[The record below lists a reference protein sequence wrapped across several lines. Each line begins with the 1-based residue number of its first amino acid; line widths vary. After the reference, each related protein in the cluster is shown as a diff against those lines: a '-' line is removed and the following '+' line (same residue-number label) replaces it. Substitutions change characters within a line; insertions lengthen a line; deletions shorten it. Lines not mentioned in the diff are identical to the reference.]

1 MHSLI
6 DSRIL
11 DVNAEVLGVNM
22 ETLMENAGRAVA
34 DLVLSLNPKRV
45 LVACGSGNNGGD
57 GYTAGT
63 ILLKRGIDVYVD
75 PVSPPS
81 SELCKKKY
89 ESFLK
94 AGGKLEEST
103 DLSKFDVVVDALLG
117 VGISGTPREPYSSY
131 IRRLNESG
139 ARIISVDVPS
149 GLSTEIAVKPQY
161 TVTMQF
167 QKDQMNTSNSG
178 SITVADVGFPKD
190 ALEMIGPGDL
200 LAFPQSE
207 RSSHKGDNGI
217 CIIVGGS
224 NEYFGA
230 PIYMAKSA
238 LRMGPDLVI
247 LFAPEVIHE
256 LIASN
261 VQDIILHKS
270 GVEKI
275 EFNYDLM
282 KTIKE
287 RADSIAIGPG
297 ISKRRGAIEE
307 AAKIIDY
314 SLSLNKKMVIDADA
328 LQAVSSVDD
337 FRGETVLTPHRGE
350 FISLFGLEPT
360 EDNARKAAGKVNA
373 VILLKGET
381 DMVTDGKI
389 LKKNRSYHHQSMTRG
404 GTGDLITGAVAG
416 LLSRKVDPLHS
427 AFLASYLIGHAG
439 LSAFNSKGYGYLTS
453 EIADIVPEI
462 LISGKKQNS

>member
-1 MHSLI
+1 MYTLI

-22 ETLMENAGRAVA
+22 ETLMDNAGNAVA
-34 DLVLSLNPKRV
+34 DFVLSLNPKRV

-57 GYTAGT
+57 GYTAAAR
-63 ILLKRGIDVYVD
+63 LLKHGIEVYVN
-75 PVSPPS
+75 PVLPPA

-94 AGGKLEEST
+94 AGGKIDESG
-103 DLSKFDVVVDALLG
+103 DFGKFDVVVDALLG

-149 GLSTEIAVKPQY
+149 GLSTEIAVRPQY

-167 QKDQMNTSNSG
+167 QKDLMNRSNSG
-178 SITVADVGFPKD
+178 IITVADVGFPKD

-200 LAFPQSE
+200 LALPESE

-217 CIIVGGS
+217 CVIVGGS

-230 PIYMAKSA
+230 PIYVAKSA

-247 LFAPEVIHE
+247 LFAPEKIHQ
-256 LIASN
+256 LIGSN
-261 VQDIILHKS
+261 LQDIILHKS
-270 GVEKI
+270 GMEKI

-297 ISKRRGAIEE
+297 ISKRKGATEE

-314 SLSLNKKMVIDADA
+314 SLSLNKKIVIDADA
-328 LQAVSSVDD
+328 LLAVESVDD
-337 FRGETVLTPHRGE
+337 FRGNVVLTPHRGE
-350 FISLFGLEPT
+350 FSSLFHMEPN
-360 EDNARKAAGKVNA
+360 EDNARKVAGKINA

-381 DMVTDGKI
+381 DIVTDGEI

-427 AFLASYLIGHAG
+427 AFLASYLVGYAG
-439 LSAFNSKGYGYLTS
+439 LIAFRSKDYGYMTS
-453 EIADIVPEI
+453 EIADIIPEI